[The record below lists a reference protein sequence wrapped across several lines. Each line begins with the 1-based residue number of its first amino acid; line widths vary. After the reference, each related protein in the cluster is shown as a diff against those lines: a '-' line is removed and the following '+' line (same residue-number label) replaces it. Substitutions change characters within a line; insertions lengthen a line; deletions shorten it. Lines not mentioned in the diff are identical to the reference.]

1 VNEPARSAKP
11 KRSRSRSPLAL
22 EVAPVRVDIAG
33 LSHVGRV
40 RSINQDHFLIVRL
53 GRFLRNIQTNIP
65 DEDLPPS
72 IEEGGTA
79 MVVADGIGGQPS
91 GDRASKLAIRVLLQL
106 VIGTS
111 DWLFLLDDDLVHEVL
126 HRARERG
133 AAVDAVLS
141 EMAKADP
148 KLKGF
153 GTTMTAAFNNGRD
166 LFVTSIGDS
175 RAYLMRGGQL
185 RALTRDHTIA
195 QELADQGR
203 IEPTEVKTHPFRHT
217 LTRALGH
224 HGGTAELDVQG
235 LMLEDGDGVLLCT
248 DGLTDM
254 VKEAEIAEIL
264 KEGGTAKRACRDLV
278 DSALTA
284 GGADNVTAVVAFYR
298 IRSRNDSSPDEGR
311 FST

>member
-141 EMAKADP
+141 EMAKTDP

-153 GTTMTAAFNNGRD
+153 GTTLTCAYNNGRD
-166 LFVTSIGDS
+166 LFVASIGDS
-175 RAYLMRGGQL
+175 RTYLMQKGQL
-185 RALTRDHTIA
+185 RVLTRDHTIA

-203 IEPTEVKTHPFRHT
+203 IDPAEVKTHPFRHT

-235 LMLEDGDGVLLCT
+235 LMLEDGDALLLCT

-254 VKEAEIAEIL
+254 VKEGEIAEIL
-264 KEGGTAKRACRDLV
+264 KEAGSARRACRHLV
-278 DSALTA
+278 DCALAA
-284 GGADNVTAVVAFYR
+284 GGEDNVTAVVAFYR
-298 IRSRNDSSPDEGR
+298 IRSSNVSSPDEGGPA
-311 FST
+311 T